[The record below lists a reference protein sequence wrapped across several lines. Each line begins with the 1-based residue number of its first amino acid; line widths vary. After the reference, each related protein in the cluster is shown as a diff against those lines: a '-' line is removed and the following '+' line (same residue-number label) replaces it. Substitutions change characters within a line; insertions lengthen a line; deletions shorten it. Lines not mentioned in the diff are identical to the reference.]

1 MGTKE
6 TDLLE
11 QIGKAEESFTVRRVF
26 GEPFEKDGVTV
37 IPAARVQGAVGGGG
51 GQAPGGEGGTGT
63 GFAMNTKP
71 FGVFVMKD
79 GEVGWR
85 PAVDVN
91 RMIARLPGGR
101 DRGAVDHPFDRQ
113 GAAEGGDEGID
124 RRGIWRQSFGR
135 RPDDRAHLSAIS
147 VRRGTRARPWRAY
160 PTGGSP
166 HREWH
171 RVRGI

>member
-1 MGTKE
+1 MGTTE

-63 GFAMNTKP
+63 GFATNTKP
-71 FGVFVMKD
+71 FGVFVIKD

-91 RMIARLPGGR
+91 RMITGCQVVAIVALLTIRSIVKARLKAEMKASTVAALAAKL
-101 DRGAVDHPFDRQ
+101 GA
-113 GAAEGGDEGID
+113 
-124 RRGIWRQSFGR
+124 
-135 RPDDRAHLSAIS
+135 
-147 VRRGTRARPWRAY
+147 T
-160 PTGGSP
+160 TG
-166 HREWH
+166 
-171 RVRGI
+171 

>member
-1 MGTKE
+1 MSSKE

-26 GEPFEKDGVTV
+26 GEPFEKEGVTV

-71 FGVFVMKD
+71 FGLFVMKD

-91 RMIARLPGGR
+91 RVILGFQVVAIVALLTIRSIVKTRLK
-101 DRGAVDHPFDRQ
+101 AEVKASTV
-113 GAAEGGDEGID
+113 AALAAK
-124 RRGIWRQSFGR
+124 
-135 RPDDRAHLSAIS
+135 RP
-147 VRRGTRARPWRAY
+147 TR
-160 PTGGSP
+160 
-166 HREWH
+166 
-171 RVRGI
+171 